1 MISKLEIT
9 NFRCFRQIVITD
21 LRRFNILVGDS
32 ASGKTALL
40 EACFLLGSASP
51 EAWMRIRQWRGA
63 SAIIRLSGT
72 RLSYESLFRDIF
84 YNFDKKKTAS
94 FRFEQQ
100 DGSARSLEVQYPHDQ
115 TYSKRTKKEDEESDG
130 NAFLIEPI
138 QFRWRAK
145 GKEFRSRV
153 NFKEGA
159 IQYGAFSNVY
169 PAWYNSP
176 AINDAALL
184 STLFSELSLKN
195 QSGAIVQAVTS
206 AFPSVRDV
214 TLETIAGEATLCVSF
229 ESLTEKIPVGS
240 ISSGISK
247 YLAIMT
253 AAAANPGGL
262 LLIDEFEVGFYYK
275 NLGSILKSIFDFCSR
290 FEVQIIATTHSYEF
304 LQTVL
309 PMMKVSE
316 SEEQQFA
323 LLRSER
329 KPEGSS
335 IRVLKDPAAAIESG
349 FEVR

>member
-9 NFRCFRQIVITD
+9 NFRCFRDVVITD
-21 LRRFNILVGDS
+21 LQQFNILVGDS

-51 EAWMRIRQWRGA
+51 EAWMRVRQWRGA
-63 SAIIRLSGT
+63 SAVIRLSGT
-72 RLSYESLFRDIF
+72 RLSYDSVFRDIF
-84 YNFDKKKTAS
+84 YNFEKKKTAS
-94 FRFEQQ
+94 FRLERE
-100 DGSARSLEVQYPHDQ
+100 DGSARSLDIQYPHGQ
-115 TYSKRTKKEDEESDG
+115 SYSRRAKRDEEADD

-138 QFRWRAK
+138 QFRWRTG
-145 GKEFRSRV
+145 GKEFRSKVEFR
-153 NFKEGA
+153 EGA
-159 IQYGAFSNVY
+159 IRYGSWNDIY

-195 QSGAIVQAVTS
+195 QSGAVVRAVSS

-229 ESLTEKIPVGS
+229 EFLDEKIPIGS

-247 YLAIMT
+247 YLALMT

-262 LLIDEFEVGFYYK
+262 LLVDEFEVGFYYK
-275 NLGSILKSIFDFCSR
+275 HLSNILRSVFDFCAGLG
-290 FEVQIIATTHSYEF
+290 VQIIATTHSYEF
-304 LQTVL
+304 LQTIL
-309 PMMKVSE
+309 PMMKSSE
-316 SEEQQFA
+316 SGDHRFA

-329 KPEGSS
+329 KSEGSS